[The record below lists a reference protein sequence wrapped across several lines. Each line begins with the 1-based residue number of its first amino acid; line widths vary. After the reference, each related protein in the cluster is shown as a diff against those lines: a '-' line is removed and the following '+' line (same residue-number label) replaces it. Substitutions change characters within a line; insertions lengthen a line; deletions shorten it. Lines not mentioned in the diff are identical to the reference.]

1 LKINSFE
8 EKVMSKSSKKI
19 SLELTL
25 AEIYLL
31 LTAIKYMDQG
41 SPKKLGDN
49 FEKIRTKLI
58 AKIETQNP
66 ET

>member
-1 LKINSFE
+1 
-8 EKVMSKSSKKI
+8 MSKSSKKI